1 MIINSISNV
10 NFRSVTPIFT
20 KPGNLPKIEKQLR
33 EQTNGKEFDLA
44 DGTSLYKDIPNTG
57 GICWQAVNK
66 DGFDVGFLVTGK
78 ECRAWSMM
86 EPGWTSINSPTRH
99 IDKTEEIIPDGKINK
114 TTLEKL
120 VNRINEPAK

>member
-1 MIINSISNV
+1 
-10 NFRSVTPIFT
+10 
-20 KPGNLPKIEKQLR
+20 
-33 EQTNGKEFDLA
+33 
-44 DGTSLYKDIPNTG
+44 
-57 GICWQAVNK
+57 
-66 DGFDVGFLVTGK
+66 
-78 ECRAWSMM
+78 M